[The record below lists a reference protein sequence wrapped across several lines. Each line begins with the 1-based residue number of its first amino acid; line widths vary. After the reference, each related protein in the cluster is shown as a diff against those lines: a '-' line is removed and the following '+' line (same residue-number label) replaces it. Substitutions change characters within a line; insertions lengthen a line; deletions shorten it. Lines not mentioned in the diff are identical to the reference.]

1 MVLADQANVSS
12 AGAVGKTTPKLP
24 ALTGLRIVAA
34 VAVYMSHLA
43 DPTGAPRLFNTFI
56 NSGYMGV
63 TVFFVLSGFV
73 LTITYFNRL
82 DHPSGKR
89 VWQFVVARF
98 ARIYPIYIL
107 ILGYII
113 LREHMIGG
121 SLAHWWEHVLAIQA
135 WSPSTAVADGF
146 NGPAWSVSVEIFLYA
161 CFPLLVLALKRVYR
175 IRTICAIAASV
186 VLVLVGLVVW
196 SILTKR
202 SGLPITDPQSAHRW
216 LYETPLTRLGDF
228 MLGILAARLYEQT
241 RARPRVARS
250 GGPLAVG
257 AALVILG
264 LMLWPA
270 MYFSAWSW
278 DVGYALPAVL
288 LIFGLAV
295 APSSAIARLLSLPA
309 MVLLGESSYAFYLVH
324 QQALVYFGAVRWSV
338 DLSITTLL
346 FAAFTMGA
354 IMCLAIGLHMAI
366 ERPARLYIRRVLGA
380 SPRAAWARR
389 SAAVGLPDSAVLPDA
404 VGAGAVAP
412 LE

>member
-1 MVLADQANVSS
+1 MRAD
-12 AGAVGKTTPKLP
+12 GAAASGSDATGNAAPNLP

-34 VAVYMSHLA
+34 VAVYMSHLV
-43 DPTGAPRLFNTFI
+43 DPAGAPKLFDTFI

-73 LTITYFNRL
+73 LAITYFHRL
-82 DHPSGKR
+82 EHPSGR
-89 VWQFVVARF
+89 GIWQFAVARF

-107 ILGYII
+107 ILAYIL
-113 LREHMIGG
+113 LREHLIGG
-121 SLAHWWEHVLAIQA
+121 SLSHWWQHALMIQA
-135 WSPSTAVADGF
+135 WNPSTKVADGF

-161 CFPLLVLALKRVYR
+161 CFPLLVLALRR
-175 IRTICAIAASV
+175 LCRMRTILATAAGV

-196 SILTKR
+196 SIATKR
-202 SGLPITDPQSAHRW
+202 SGLPIDNPQSAHRW

-228 MLGILAARLYEQT
+228 VLGMLAARLYEQT
-241 RARPRVARS
+241 RARPAIARA

-278 DVGYALPAVL
+278 DVAYALPAVV

-295 APSSAIARLLSLPA
+295 APRSGMARFLSLPA

-324 QQALVYFGAVRWSV
+324 EQALVYFGAVRWSV
-338 DLSITTLL
+338 DVSVTTLL
-346 FAAFTMGA
+346 YAGFTMGA
-354 IMCLAIGLHMAI
+354 IMCLAVGLHMAV
-366 ERPARLYIRRVLGA
+366 ERPARVYIRRML
-380 SPRAAWARR
+380 AAAPLAARVRR
-389 SAAVGLPDSAVLPDA
+389 SAAASARDPVALPDTGGVQS
-404 VGAGAVAP
+404 VAP
-412 LE
+412 RE